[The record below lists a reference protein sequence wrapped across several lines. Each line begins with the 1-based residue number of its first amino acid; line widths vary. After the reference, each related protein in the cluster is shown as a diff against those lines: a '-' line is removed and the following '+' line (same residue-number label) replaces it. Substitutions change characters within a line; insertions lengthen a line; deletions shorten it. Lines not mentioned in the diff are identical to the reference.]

1 MKKYKF
7 EITFNT
13 ILYYK
18 KRISKNIRMDNYEQ
32 NEQLRELK
40 EVSIKL
46 YNQNKKYIK
55 IIEDLWGDNVEEL
68 HKKLKEAEEDR
79 DTYYDRYQNYMIER
93 NNLKEENEKY
103 KKEIERLRELV
114 EGERVYKERK
124 CDLCRCGYYLTEE
137 DDLWTDYGTCQECN

>member
-32 NEQLRELK
+32 NEQLKELK

-46 YNQNKKYIK
+46 YNQNKK
-55 IIEDLWGDNVEEL
+55 
-68 HKKLKEAEEDR
+68 LKEDYKELEEKNKINEKRASDWCGVATIHI
-79 DTYYDRYQNYMIER
+79 DDKKK
-93 NNLKEENEKY
+93 LKEENEKY